1 MIMKKICLT
10 TAFFSLMM
18 LAHSQIDTISQNL
31 YQFDGRIGI
40 GQVNSG
46 GYFNPGLSVYNRWI
60 QISDSTNHDAGLVIS
75 HLHRNGYGFAR
86 TLHMVF
92 EGVSGDPYTEFRVRR
107 SSDHYTVTSWAIGAC
122 NSDEDKLIISNAI
135 ETSTGASPSIGERI
149 MTMRTT
155 GEVGIGT
162 SDPCARLEIAD
173 GDVYISD
180 IERGIIMKSPDG
192 QCWRGTLDDSG
203 ILRFNPIDCPGLW
216 TTILQPVKSRED
228 IMIYPNPTDN
238 NIIIGINERS
248 LKGLNYHVYDLSG
261 KLLNNG
267 QVKSNFE
274 TLDFTSF
281 QPGTYLVTVS
291 DKTGNVLTSGKIIK
305 K

>member
-1 MIMKKICLT
+1 
-10 TAFFSLMM
+10 
-18 LAHSQIDTISQNL
+18 
-31 YQFDGRIGI
+31 
-40 GQVNSG
+40 
-46 GYFNPGLSVYNRWI
+46 
-60 QISDSTNHDAGLVIS
+60 
-75 HLHRNGYGFAR
+75 
-86 TLHMVF
+86 
-92 EGVSGDPYTEFRVRR
+92 
-107 SSDHYTVTSWAIGAC
+107 
-122 NSDEDKLIISNAI
+122 
-135 ETSTGASPSIGERI
+135 
-149 MTMRTT
+149 MRTT

-162 SDPCARLEIAD
+162 SDPYARLEIAD

-203 ILRFNPIDCPGLW
+203 ILRFNAIDCPGLW
-216 TTILQPVKSRED
+216 TTIVQPVKSRED

-238 NIIIGINERS
+238 NIIIGINERI

-267 QVKSNFE
+267 QIKSNFE
-274 TLDFTSF
+274 TLDLTSF

-291 DKTGNVLTSGKIIK
+291 DKTGNVLSSGKIIK